1 MGFEPLSSVA
11 DFASA
16 LQASL
21 VYASLIVLL
30 GVVLS
35 VPVMLRRRAAKIGLG
50 DGGDKELLR
59 RMRIH
64 GNFIEQAT
72 LGLPV
77 LLMLPFAGAP
87 VWICH
92 AMGASLLISRMFHAQ
107 GLSQS
112 FGVSFGRTIGM
123 ALSWTVLVGGALLVI
138 IYALTGGTA
147 LRILLPA

>member
-1 MGFEPLSSVA
+1 MSFEPLSSVA
-11 DFASA
+11 GFALA

-21 VYASLIVLL
+21 IYSALIVML

-72 LGLPV
+72 LGLPI
-77 LLMLPFAGAP
+77 LLMLPLAGAP
-87 VWICH
+87 IWICH
-92 AMGASLLISRMFHAQ
+92 AMGAALLVGRLFHAQ

-112 FGVSFGRTIGM
+112 FGVSFGRTMGM
-123 ALSWTVLVGGALLVI
+123 GLSWTVQIAGGLLVI
-138 IYALTGGTA
+138 VYALWSGTA
-147 LRILLPA
+147 LRILLPG